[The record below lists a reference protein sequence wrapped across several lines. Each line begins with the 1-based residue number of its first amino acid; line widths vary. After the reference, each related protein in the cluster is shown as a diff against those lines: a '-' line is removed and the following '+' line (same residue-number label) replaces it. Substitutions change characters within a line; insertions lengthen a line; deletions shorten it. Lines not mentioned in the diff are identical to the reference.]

1 MRFSAK
7 RKSRSEIFSRID
19 PSVHIALGFL
29 ESHCQMI
36 LAEGY
41 FKSNNHALQLALE
54 KEVNKL
60 KGKLQTVTLERE
72 KLRSKN
78 QELRDLNQKR
88 VLERYD
94 FQFAVEDA
102 RADNEKLLTQISQL
116 HNEHSYSLD
125 QIENL
130 TSENVHL
137 TQQCETLGSQIYHLS
152 KLLFSAD
159 LTHQTLSEENQSLS
173 IEKRSFL
180 KKEAMFS
187 HQYLVLQKICDNQEQ
202 SLRTL
207 RNQFDES
214 TKTWTTPNE
223 KVIQSKIN
231 LTVKMNQFQEQY
243 AQLKESHD
251 SLMKEKVSLSLDEK
265 KIRSRLKGLVGDD
278 FDKAMEN
285 MKNSGSALAQYL
297 ISQREESE
305 KLHQSTISW
314 LGSDL
319 TKARKE
325 RAKFSTALISSR
337 DRSERRCSYLQSFV
351 EIGIKNA
358 EKAVARDAH
367 IKAQTLVNNILL
379 EKSLPLV
386 TVPPLDISDDEQLP
400 VPDSDYEYVSDE
412 EEDLE
417 VPLQENQL
425 EKDGSDEGF
434 SKDPNSEMNVEA
446 SVVDQDAS
454 SNDA

>member
-78 QELRDLNQKR
+78 QELR
-88 VLERYD
+88 
-94 FQFAVEDA
+94 
-102 RADNEKLLTQISQL
+102 
-116 HNEHSYSLD
+116 
-125 QIENL
+125 
-130 TSENVHL
+130 
-137 TQQCETLGSQIYHLS
+137 
-152 KLLFSAD
+152 
-159 LTHQTLSEENQSLS
+159 
-173 IEKRSFL
+173 
-180 KKEAMFS
+180 
-187 HQYLVLQKICDNQEQ
+187 
-202 SLRTL
+202 
-207 RNQFDES
+207 
-214 TKTWTTPNE
+214 
-223 KVIQSKIN
+223 
-231 LTVKMNQFQEQY
+231 
-243 AQLKESHD
+243 
-251 SLMKEKVSLSLDEK
+251 
-265 KIRSRLKGLVGDD
+265 
-278 FDKAMEN
+278 
-285 MKNSGSALAQYL
+285 
-297 ISQREESE
+297 ESE

-400 VPDSDYEYVSDE
+400 VPDNDYEYVSDE